1 MKKHWYYL
9 VFIFICFSC
18 SEESLETKQDYEE
31 RLTLLYQEMESI
43 VAEGS
48 CAKPTECDFIPV
60 GDKACGGP
68 SGYIIFSEDIN
79 LEKLEEIADEYTNLE
94 RTYNQKFGIP
104 SDCSLTRPPQNIGC
118 INNACGEIMNE

>member
-18 SEESLETKQDYEE
+18 SEENLETKQDYEE

-48 CAKPTECDFIPV
+48 CEKATECDFIPV

-94 RTYNQKFGIP
+94 RTYNQKFGII

-118 INNACGEIMNE
+118 INSACGEIMNE